1 MSGKQR
7 CKDTNNADDDYYYI
21 DNKVIL
27 FGVNF
32 GHVESL
38 CSYNEMM
45 SVLVWF

>member
-1 MSGKQR
+1 MMK
-7 CKDTNNADDDYYYI
+7 NNNDDDDYFYI
-21 DNKVIL
+21 DIREIFL
-27 FGVNF
+27 GVNF